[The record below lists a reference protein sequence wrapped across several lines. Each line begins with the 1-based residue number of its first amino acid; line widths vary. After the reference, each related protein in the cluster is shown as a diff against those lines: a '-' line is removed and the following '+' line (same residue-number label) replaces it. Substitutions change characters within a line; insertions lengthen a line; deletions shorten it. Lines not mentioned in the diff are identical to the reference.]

1 MTGRADVD
9 DVLYAVMVTWTEMMV
24 VTHAHATSNS
34 SALARSGGRGHTG
47 RREGTGTWTG
57 KMREGSSNNS
67 SGSGSSMYNRDIGR
81 ATIEAAASVG
91 AAGETERRV
100 SLTWKDT
107 ASISSSTFISS
118 SATPFSHSYLD
129 RFVIS
134 SMILSNFKFTDLN
147 QLFYFILFC
156 FILFYSVFVTSVM

>member
-34 SALARSGGRGHTG
+34 SALARSRGRGHTG
-47 RREGTGTWTG
+47 RREGTGTWTV
-57 KMREGSSNNS
+57 REGSSNNS
-67 SGSGSSMYNRDIGR
+67 SGSGSSSSMYNRDIGR

-107 ASISSSTFISS
+107 ASTSSSTFISS